1 MPSEDTLIYKQGFN
15 NGGGLVLDSRK
26 FNVKN
31 VAEAVTLFENI
42 TNL

>member
-1 MPSEDTLIYKQGFN
+1 MIYKQGFN